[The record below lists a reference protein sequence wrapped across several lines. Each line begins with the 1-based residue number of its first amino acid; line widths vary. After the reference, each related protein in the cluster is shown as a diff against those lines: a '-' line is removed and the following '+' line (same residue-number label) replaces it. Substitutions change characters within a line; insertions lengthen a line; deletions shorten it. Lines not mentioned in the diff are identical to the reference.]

1 MFESPMRH
9 KKDSGKKDIR
19 SPIKN
24 ANIVP
29 AFVSMAQS
37 HKEIR
42 NDINE
47 RIDVDGMSSETTPMD
62 VNHTVDY

>member
-1 MFESPMRH
+1 
-9 KKDSGKKDIR
+9 
-19 SPIKN
+19 
-24 ANIVP
+24 VP